1 MLSWIIAAVA
11 AIALAIAPSVVR
23 AQVPPAWPANQ
34 AGGQCAGVTA
44 GVGPIVPLSPTQTF
58 TTSNATF
65 IAGVAN
71 TVIHVCQLD
80 ITGVPTTG
88 GTLTVSTGSNANCAA
103 NNVVRKTF
111 QVGIAATGFYVSF
124 TNGLGTDMFPVPSGF
139 FVCIG
144 GATFVG
150 SITINAMAAQY

>member
-1 MLSWIIAAVA
+1 MRRAILAAVA
-11 AIALAIAPSVVR
+11 AALVALAPLSAN

-34 AGGQCAGVTA
+34 QGGQCAGVTA
-44 GVGPIVPLSPTQTF
+44 GVGKIVPTSPTQTV

-71 TVIHVCQLD
+71 QVIHVCQLD
-80 ITGVPTTG
+80 LSGVPTTA
-88 GTLTVSTGSNANCAA
+88 GTVTVSTGSNANCAA
-103 NNVVRKTF
+103 SNVLQKTF
-111 QVGIAATGFYVSF
+111 NVGIAPAGFQVNWS
-124 TNGLGTDMFPVPSGF
+124 NGAGTDLFPVPSGF

-150 SITINAMAAQY
+150 PLTMNATAATY